1 MGNKVHK
8 NSKNY
13 QFTDIM
19 ELEILSERGKIMSGI
34 PNISQNEQHQLLVE
48 KVQHRGLPTRKII
61 QRIMLITIGAAL
73 MAVGLEIFLVPN
85 HVIDGGIVGISIML
99 SYLTGW
105 KLGFFIFL
113 LNIPFFYIGYKQIGK
128 TFALST
134 LYGIIIL
141 SIGTTLLHPVP
152 AFTQDILLATVFG
165 GIVLGIGVGMVIRYG
180 GSLDGTEILAILFN
194 KKLPFSVGEII
205 MFFNL
210 FILGSAGFVFSWD
223 RAMYSLIAYFVA
235 YKTIDITVTGLD
247 ESKSVWIISDNSKE
261 IGEAIMHRLGRGV
274 TYINGEGAYS
284 GDHKKVIFCV
294 INRLE
299 EAKLKEIVTEND
311 ENAFLAVADIAE
323 VRGGRFKKRDIH

>member
-1 MGNKVHK
+1 M
-8 NSKNY
+8 
-13 QFTDIM
+13 D
-19 ELEILSERGKIMSGI
+19 
-34 PNISQNEQHQLLVE
+34 
-48 KVQHRGLPTRKII
+48 KVQHKGLTTRKII

-105 KLGFFIFL
+105 KLGIFIFI
-113 LNIPFFYIGYKQIGK
+113 LNIPFFFIGYKQIGK

-165 GIVLGIGVGMVIRYG
+165 GIVLGIGVGIVIRYG

-235 YKTIDITVTGLD
+235 YKTIDITITGLD

-261 IGEAIMHRLGRGV
+261 IGEAIMNRLGRGV

-299 EAKLKEIVTEND
+299 EAKLKEIVTESD

-323 VRGGRFKKRDIH
+323 VRGGRFKKRNIH

>member
-1 MGNKVHK
+1 MGNIPIQHRSMTK
-8 NSKNY
+8 
-13 QFTDIM
+13 
-19 ELEILSERGKIMSGI
+19 RKIM
-34 PNISQNEQHQLLVE
+34 
-48 KVQHRGLPTRKII
+48 
-61 QRIMLITIGAAL
+61 QRALLITLGALL

-85 HVIDGGIVGISIML
+85 HVIDGGIVGISIIL
-99 SYLTGW
+99 SYLTKW
-105 KLGFFIFL
+105 NLGLFIFF
-113 LNIPFFYIGYKQIGK
+113 LNIPFFFIGYKQIGK

-141 SIGTTLLHPVP
+141 SIGTALLHPVP
-152 AFTQDILLATVFG
+152 AFTQDILLASVFG
-165 GIVLGIGVGMVIRYG
+165 GIVLGMGVGLVIRYG

-235 YKTIDITVTGLD
+235 FKTIDITITGLD
-247 ESKSVWIISDNSKE
+247 ESKSVWIISDKARQ
-261 IGEAIMHRLGRGV
+261 IGDAIMNRLGRGV
-274 TYINGEGAYS
+274 TYLHGEGAYS
-284 GDHKKVIFCV
+284 GDDKQVIFCV

-311 ENAFLAVADIAE
+311 ETAFLAVADIAE

>member
-1 MGNKVHK
+1 
-8 NSKNY
+8 
-13 QFTDIM
+13 
-19 ELEILSERGKIMSGI
+19 MSGI
-34 PNISQNEQHQLLVE
+34 QEMNVIEQQE
-48 KVQHRGLPTRKII
+48 AIMAKIEHRKLTKRKIL
-61 QRIMLITIGAAL
+61 QRILLITLGAAL
-73 MAVGLEIFLVPN
+73 MSVGLEIFLVPN
-85 HVIDGGIVGISIML
+85 NVIDGGITGISIML
-99 SYLTGW
+99 SYITGW
-105 KLGFFIFL
+105 KLGVFIFI
-113 LNIPFFYIGYKQIGK
+113 LNIPFFFIGYKLIGK

-165 GIVLGIGVGMVIRYG
+165 GIVLGIGIGLVIRYG

-194 KKLPFSVGEII
+194 NKLPFSVGEII

-235 YKTIDITVTGLD
+235 YKTIDITITGLD
-247 ESKSVWIISDNSKE
+247 ESKSVWIISDNAKQ
-261 IGEAIMHRLGRGV
+261 IGDAILNRLGRGV

-284 GDHKKVIFCV
+284 GDDKKVIFCV

-311 ENAFLAVADIAE
+311 DSAFLAVADIAE
-323 VRGGRFKKRDIH
+323 VRGGRFKKKDIH

>member
-1 MGNKVHK
+1 
-8 NSKNY
+8 
-13 QFTDIM
+13 
-19 ELEILSERGKIMSGI
+19 MSGTQE
-34 PNISQNEQHQLLVE
+34 ISLIDQQAAIIAKTQH
-48 KVQHRGLPTRKII
+48 KGLTKKKIF
-61 QRIMLITIGAAL
+61 QRILLITLGAVL
-73 MAVGLEIFLVPN
+73 MSVGLEIFLVPN
-85 HVIDGGIVGISIML
+85 NVIDGGITGISIML
-99 SYLTGW
+99 SYVTGL
-105 KLGFFIFL
+105 KLGIFLFLFNIPFIFL
-113 LNIPFFYIGYKQIGK
+113 GYKQIGK

-134 LYGIIIL
+134 LYGIVIL
-141 SIGTTLLHPVP
+141 SVTTTFLHPVP

-165 GIVLGIGVGMVIRYG
+165 GILLGVGVGMVIRYG

-194 KKLPFSVGEII
+194 NKIPFSVGEII

-235 YKTIDITVTGLD
+235 YKTIDITITGLD
-247 ESKSVWIISDNSKE
+247 ESKSVWIISDNASQ
-261 IGEAIMHRLGRGV
+261 IGDAIMNRLGRGV
-274 TYINGEGAYS
+274 TYLNGEGAYS

-311 ENAFLAVADIAE
+311 GNAFLAVADIAE

>member
-1 MGNKVHK
+1 
-8 NSKNY
+8 
-13 QFTDIM
+13 
-19 ELEILSERGKIMSGI
+19 MSGTQELTLI
-34 PNISQNEQHQLLVE
+34 EQQAAIMA
-48 KVQHRGLPTRKII
+48 KIQHRRLTKRKIF
-61 QRIMLITIGAAL
+61 QRILLITLGATL

-85 HVIDGGIVGISIML
+85 NVIDGGITGISIML
-99 SYLTGW
+99 SYVTGW
-105 KLGFFIFL
+105 KLGMFLFI
-113 LNIPFFYIGYKQIGK
+113 LNIPFFFIGYKQIGK

-165 GIVLGIGVGMVIRYG
+165 GIVLGIGVGLVIRYG

-210 FILGSAGFVFSWD
+210 FILACAGFVFTWD

-235 YKTIDITVTGLD
+235 YKTIDITITGLD
-247 ESKSVWIISDNSKE
+247 ESKSVWIISDNAKQ
-261 IGEAIMHRLGRGV
+261 IGDAIMNRLGRGV

-284 GDHKKVIFCV
+284 GDDKKVIFCV

-311 ENAFLAVADIAE
+311 DSAFLAVADIAE
-323 VRGGRFKKRDIH
+323 VRGGRFKKKDIH

>member
-1 MGNKVHK
+1 MTGT
-8 NSKNY
+8 SEISLIE
-13 QFTDIM
+13 QQEAIM
-19 ELEILSERGKIMSGI
+19 ARI
-34 PNISQNEQHQLLVE
+34 
-48 KVQHRGLPTRKII
+48 QHRRLTKRKIF
-61 QRIMLITIGAAL
+61 QRILLITLGAVL
-73 MAVGLEIFLVPN
+73 MSVGLEIFLVPN
-85 HVIDGGIVGISIML
+85 NVIDGGITGISIML
-99 SYLTGW
+99 SYITGW
-105 KLGFFIFL
+105 KLGIFL
-113 LNIPFFYIGYKQIGK
+113 FLFNIPFFFIGYKQIGK

-165 GIVLGIGVGMVIRYG
+165 GIVLGIGVGLVIRYG

-194 KKLPFSVGEII
+194 NKLPFSVGEII

-210 FILGSAGFVFSWD
+210 FILGSAGFVFTWD

-235 YKTIDITVTGLD
+235 YKTIDITITGLD
-247 ESKSVWIISDNSKE
+247 ESKSVWIISDNARQ
-261 IGEAIMHRLGRGV
+261 IGDAIMNRLGRGV

-284 GDHKKVIFCV
+284 GDDKKVIFCV

-311 ENAFLAVADIAE
+311 DSAFLAVADIAE